1 MSHFVSYWWIRK
13 TQVIPEY
20 VVFYKNRVGCGGCE
34 EEQSFW
40 KLYIQMVFGTNFML
54 YLRKL
59 HSCMIRSV
67 SGVISFGIAS
77 NSQSE

>member
-1 MSHFVSYWWIRK
+1 MSTIICVEGNFTGEMW
-13 TQVIPEY
+13 
-20 VVFYKNRVGCGGCE
+20 YKVLEGCE

-59 HSCMIRSV
+59 HSLC
-67 SGVISFGIAS
+67 
-77 NSQSE
+77 E